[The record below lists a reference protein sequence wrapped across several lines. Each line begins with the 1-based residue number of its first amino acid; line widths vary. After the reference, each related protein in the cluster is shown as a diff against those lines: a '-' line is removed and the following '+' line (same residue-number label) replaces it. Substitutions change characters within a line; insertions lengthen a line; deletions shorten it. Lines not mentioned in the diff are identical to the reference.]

1 MSTLLKLQTITAQ
14 VVCMTTSE
22 LLGSLPASEELLEKY
37 IKSKALK
44 ELQKLEKQLARAKE
58 PEEAF
63 ALEQKIEELQ
73 EAVGE
78 DTPILPTAEDRLTV
92 FARDEE
98 DNICLLGYQI
108 TGMLKETAQN
118 FSDAKGLKNAIS
130 RYVSVKERFITLYED
145 EDLTKPLKNPDRI
158 LERPLRAFTPQGF
171 IVSIARSELVEEPA
185 YFRFTLQVVKTPKTP
200 FTTEDIKALLEAGGE
215 HTGLLQWR
223 SAGYGRFKV
232 LDFKVL

>member
-58 PEEAF
+58 PEEAY
-63 ALEQKIEELQ
+63 ALEEKIEELQ
-73 EAVGE
+73 EAIGE
-78 DTPILPTAEDRLTV
+78 DAPLPDAEDRLTV
-92 FARDEE
+92 FARDEGGS
-98 DNICLLGYQI
+98 ICLLGYQI
-108 TGMLKETAQN
+108 TGMLKEVAQN
-118 FSDAKGLKNAIS
+118 FSDVKGLKNAIS
-130 RYVSVKERFITLYED
+130 RYVSVKERFIPLYED
-145 EDLTKPLKNPDRI
+145 EEMTRPLRHPDKI

-171 IVSIARSELVEEPA
+171 IVSIARSELIEEPV
-185 YFRFTLQVVKTPKTP
+185 YFKFTLQVVKTPKTP
-200 FTTEDIKALLEAGGE
+200 FTIEDMKTLLEVGGE
-215 HTGLLQWR
+215 YVGLLQWR

>member
-58 PEEAF
+58 PEEAY

-73 EAVGE
+73 EALGE
-78 DTPILPTAEDRLTV
+78 DTPLLPTAEDRLTV
-92 FARDEE
+92 FARDDE

-108 TGMLKETAQN
+108 TGMLKETVQN
-118 FSDAKGLKNAIS
+118 FSSEKGLKNAIS
-130 RYVSVKERFITLYED
+130 RYVSVKRFITLYED

-171 IVSIARSELVEEPA
+171 IVSIARSELIEEPV
-185 YFRFTLQVVKTPKTP
+185 YFKFTLQVVKTPKTP
-200 FTTEDIKALLEAGGE
+200 FTIEDIKALLEVGGE

>member
-44 ELQKLEKQLARAKE
+44 ELQKLEKQLARVKE
-58 PEEAF
+58 PEEAY

-98 DNICLLGYQI
+98 GNICLLGYQI

-130 RYVSVKERFITLYED
+130 RYVSVKGFITLYED
-145 EDLTKPLKNPDRI
+145 ESMTKPLKNPDRI

-185 YFRFTLQVVKTPKTP
+185 YFRFTLQVARTPKTP

-223 SAGYGRFKV
+223 SAGYGRFSV